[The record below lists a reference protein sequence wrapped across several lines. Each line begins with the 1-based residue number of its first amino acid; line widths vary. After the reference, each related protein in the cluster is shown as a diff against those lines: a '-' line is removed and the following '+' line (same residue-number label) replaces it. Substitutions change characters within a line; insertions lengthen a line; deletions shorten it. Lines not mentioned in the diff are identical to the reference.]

1 MYPLYGCDEGK
12 GKAATKR
19 ERTRILK
26 GAKGAKGPISASP
39 STSSKPSLVP
49 SMLPS
54 QRPSSKPS
62 LSLMPSTKPSSSP
75 TISSAP
81 SCSHQP
87 SMSQQPSSKPS
98 VSMMPS
104 TKPSA
109 EPSESMMPSNKPSA
123 EPSRRSPKPS
133 SVPSMLPSQQ
143 PSSKPS
149 ESMMPSTKPSAE
161 PSESMM
167 PSNKP
172 SAEPSRS
179 PKPSSVPSMLPS
191 QQPSSK
197 PSESMMPSTKPSAE
211 PSESMMP
218 SQDCGVTCTG
228 TGEVCD
234 AEGMCGCDMDQCYE
248 QGHGID
254 AGCEQMCECPE
265 QCGSG
270 VCDPELPCIECGIS
284 GTDCP
289 LGYSCDGDICFPDG
303 ICSTKKEG
311 LCDAAFAMITTSTA
325 QSSKCCPD
333 SSACVKETLGLVANA
348 VCSTKCGSS
357 CLGFAA
363 SFNLNDVP
371 IVQCAFGNATSANL
385 GLAQCYDDIVSQ
397 NYTQGKA
404 GCPTGPIEGDGT
416 VCCAANSTTPSY
428 TQICMAT
435 P

>member
-149 ESMMPSTKPSAE
+149 
-161 PSESMM
+161 
-167 PSNKP
+167 
-172 SAEPSRS
+172 
-179 PKPSSVPSMLPS
+179 V
-191 QQPSSK
+191 
-197 PSESMMPSTKPSAE
+197 SMMPSTKPSAE